1 MLNIIESIL
10 LTMTFKSP
18 RLTVDGI
25 IIKNEKILLIKRKN
39 DPFKGKWALP
49 GGFVEYGEK
58 TDDAAVREVF
68 EETGLKTTIDKL
80 IAVYSDPNR
89 DPRGHIITV
98 VYKLDI
104 NSGELKSG
112 DDASDAK
119 FFDVNQLP
127 ELSFDHDKIIE
138 NALRM

>member
-1 MLNIIESIL
+1 
-10 LTMTFKSP
+10 MTVKSP
-18 RLTVDGI
+18 KLTVDGI
-25 IIKNEKILLIKRKN
+25 IIKDGKILLVKRKN

-58 TDDAAVREVF
+58 TEDAVAREVL
-68 EETGLKTTIDKL
+68 EETGLKTTVDNTIG
-80 IAVYSDPNR
+80 VYSDPNR
-89 DPRGHIITV
+89 DPRGHTITV
-98 VYKLDI
+98 VYKLDVKG
-104 NSGELKSG
+104 GELKSG

-138 NALRM
+138 NVLRM